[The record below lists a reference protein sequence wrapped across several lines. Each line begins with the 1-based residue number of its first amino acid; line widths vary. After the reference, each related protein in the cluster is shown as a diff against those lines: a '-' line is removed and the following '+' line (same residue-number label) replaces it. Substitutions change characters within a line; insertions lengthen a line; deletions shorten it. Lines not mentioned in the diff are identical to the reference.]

1 MGNNNFSQS
10 LIVKKNQ
17 NFCLLIIQVKLDK
30 YPKTKFCV
38 KYDFAEDGK
47 FKSMHIPT
55 EFHQGEWEGAKMGPV
70 ARNLWKGFANL
81 LQINYGK
88 HEKQG
93 LKAYK
98 AWEVRLNY
106 I

>member
-1 MGNNNFSQS
+1 
-10 LIVKKNQ
+10 
-17 NFCLLIIQVKLDK
+17 
-30 YPKTKFCV
+30 
-38 KYDFAEDGK
+38 
-47 FKSMHIPT
+47 MHIPT

-70 ARNLWKGFANL
+70 PRNLWKGFANL

-98 AWEVRLNY
+98 AWEVRLNELHLNCCDRSKAAFLFNNNQLE
-106 I
+106 IHV